1 MISRVI
7 LSIIRYNLYHIYLY
21 DITISY
27 MSIKGPKT
35 YKHSVKGSE
44 SLGWHVTKVSMG
56 IKSENLMFFKAF
68 KLRATL
74 YGSHI

>member
-1 MISRVI
+1 
-7 LSIIRYNLYHIYLY
+7 
-21 DITISY
+21 

-56 IKSENLMFFKAF
+56 IKSENLMLFKAF